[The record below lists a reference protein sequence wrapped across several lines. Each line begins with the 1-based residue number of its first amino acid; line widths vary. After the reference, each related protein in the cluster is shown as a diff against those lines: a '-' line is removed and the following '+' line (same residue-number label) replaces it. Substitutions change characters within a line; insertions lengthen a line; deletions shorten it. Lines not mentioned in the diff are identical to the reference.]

1 MSKRKSIITNNLAF
15 AAIILAALIIRLLS
29 SFAVFANG
37 KVSFIGYDSF
47 YHMRRI
53 IDTTSNFP
61 NYLTFDSYLNYPFG
75 FEIGWPP
82 LYDQAAAFLAMM
94 LGLGNPDLYTIEV
107 AGAILPPLLG
117 VLTLIPLYA
126 VASTIFEKRTALFSA
141 AVLAVIPVHVAVS
154 RAGAVDHHVA
164 EILLSTTAFA
174 FFMLSL
180 KHAAG
185 IDLLL
190 SDIKRVSSKTVAKPL
205 IYAACS
211 GIVLALSVFTW
222 LGSPIFVGLI
232 GLYAIVQFTLDLK
245 ENRSSQYLIISG
257 ITTYLATLILVVP
270 VCIASV
276 RPGFEV
282 SAGFLSWFHVFY
294 VTFLLVAFVL
304 LGALSHIVYLKDLKW
319 WYYPAS
325 VTVLVVVGTTALS
338 MFSSEFYHNVL
349 SALGYLAGGGD
360 ILGTISEAQP
370 LFHNPDGKFTLVP
383 LWGSFTLLFLT
394 AFAGFDFVT
403 RKTIREN
410 YTPETVFFIVW
421 TVVVALLMLSQR
433 RFMYLFSINV
443 AILTGYFIMLFPGVS
458 KLGIRDK
465 ATRARQKQKIWQ
477 VAAIVIVL
485 GIILIPAV
493 AQSVSVARYPS
504 VVPSDW
510 QESLMWLES
519 NTPLTSY
526 YSNPVEKP
534 EYGVMSWWDYGNWIV
549 YLAHRPV
556 VANNFQAG
564 VGDAARFF
572 VTTDEGEANAIL
584 EKRNVRYVITDV
596 HMVKTKFQSI
606 AKLAGEDYLDYY
618 TTQTRKV
625 DSGTKTLMVENN
637 KFKGTVLV
645 KLHAIDGATLGN
657 LRLVYESNTTKTE
670 NPEVKYVKIFEFV
683 NGAKI
688 TGFAAPNQIV
698 YAVTNVVSNRGRAF
712 EYYNTAIANETG
724 WYELTVSY
732 SNAGAP
738 YYTTAVTS
746 YFVGTENSDV
756 VVDISI
762 KEDDVINGR
771 EIRVDLI

>member
-205 IYAACS
+205 IYAVCS

-294 VTFLLVAFVL
+294 VTFLLVAFVY
-304 LGALSHIVYLKDLKW
+304 LGHC
-319 WYYPAS
+319 
-325 VTVLVVVGTTALS
+325 
-338 MFSSEFYHNVL
+338 
-349 SALGYLAGGGD
+349 
-360 ILGTISEAQP
+360 
-370 LFHNPDGKFTLVP
+370 
-383 LWGSFTLLFLT
+383 
-394 AFAGFDFVT
+394 
-403 RKTIREN
+403 
-410 YTPETVFFIVW
+410 
-421 TVVVALLMLSQR
+421 
-433 RFMYLFSINV
+433 
-443 AILTGYFIMLFPGVS
+443 
-458 KLGIRDK
+458 
-465 ATRARQKQKIWQ
+465 
-477 VAAIVIVL
+477 
-485 GIILIPAV
+485 
-493 AQSVSVARYPS
+493 
-504 VVPSDW
+504 
-510 QESLMWLES
+510 
-519 NTPLTSY
+519 LTSY
-526 YSNPVEKP
+526 
-534 EYGVMSWWDYGNWIV
+534 I
-549 YLAHRPV
+549 
-556 VANNFQAG
+556 
-564 VGDAARFF
+564 
-572 VTTDEGEANAIL
+572 
-584 EKRNVRYVITDV
+584 
-596 HMVKTKFQSI
+596 
-606 AKLAGEDYLDYY
+606 
-618 TTQTRKV
+618 
-625 DSGTKTLMVENN
+625 
-637 KFKGTVLV
+637 
-645 KLHAIDGATLGN
+645 
-657 LRLVYESNTTKTE
+657 
-670 NPEVKYVKIFEFV
+670 
-683 NGAKI
+683 
-688 TGFAAPNQIV
+688 
-698 YAVTNVVSNRGRAF
+698 
-712 EYYNTAIANETG
+712 
-724 WYELTVSY
+724 
-732 SNAGAP
+732 
-738 YYTTAVTS
+738 
-746 YFVGTENSDV
+746 
-756 VVDISI
+756 
-762 KEDDVINGR
+762 
-771 EIRVDLI
+771 